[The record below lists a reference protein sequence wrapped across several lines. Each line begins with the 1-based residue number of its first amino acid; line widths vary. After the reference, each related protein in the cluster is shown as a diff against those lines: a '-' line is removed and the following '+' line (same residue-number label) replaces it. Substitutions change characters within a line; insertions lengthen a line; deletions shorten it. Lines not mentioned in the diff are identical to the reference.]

1 MVSYSRKVLHSSS
14 PNENNGML
22 LEVVAHS
29 RDIGGYFNP
38 VG

>member
-1 MVSYSRKVLHSSS
+1 MISYSRKVFHPSS
-14 PNENNGML
+14 PNENNGVL
-22 LEVVAHS
+22 LEIVAYS